1 MKNSIAVFIA
11 LTALFTAIFAFVKW
25 DQTKKN
31 NALLEERLAKL
42 ESNQTPK
49 EEHVELAVSMQRFQ
63 WYANKLYFAGQAN
76 NPELTEFYLHE
87 LEEAMEE
94 LIKGNPMEDDK
105 PISNQLRTYG
115 KEQTELFYDH
125 IVNHGL
131 GEFNDRYTSLI
142 NSCNSCHVLLD
153 HAFIKIEAP
162 LTPIADNQSYLP

>member
-11 LTALFTAIFAFVKW
+11 LTALFAAIFAFIKW

-42 ESNQTPK
+42 ESNLNSG
-49 EEHVELAVSMQRFQ
+49 EEHVELAVYMQRMQ
-63 WYANKLYFAGQAN
+63 YYANKLYFAGQAN

-87 LEEAMEE
+87 LEETMEE
-94 LIKGNPMEDDK
+94 LLEGNPMEDGV

-115 KEQTELFYDH
+115 KEQAELFYNH

-131 GEFNDRYTSLI
+131 NEFSDRYTSLI
-142 NSCNSCHVLLD
+142 NSCNSCHVVLD
-153 HAFIKIEAP
+153 HDFIKIEVP